1 MKRPNINMRREIQV
15 AGCLSEVSLLVKH
28 AHKRS
33 SLVSGLKNPR
43 MIALLIAAVML
54 GLDQLSKQW
63 ALTAL
68 RHVGSTLVLPGPV
81 DLTLVFNRSNAF
93 GLIPVSGELTRWGLA
108 VLGLVVAAILVRV
121 MVRSSTSW
129 LNAVGLALISAGA
142 TGNALDRIRVG
153 AVVDFFNASKLGFVW
168 VFNVAD
174 CSIDVGIG
182 LLLLAAVLTRPGAA
196 QLNTAADD
204 RAE

>member
-1 MKRPNINMRREIQV
+1 MI
-15 AGCLSEVSLLVKH
+15 
-28 AHKRS
+28 RS
-33 SLVSGLKNPR
+33 IAQRAIIARWPAVPR
-43 MIALLIAAVML
+43 TIALLVAAVVL

-63 ALTAL
+63 ALATL

-93 GLIPVSGELTRWGLA
+93 GLVPVSGELTRWGLV
-108 VLGLVVAAILVRV
+108 VLGLVVAAILVGIV
-121 MVRSSTSW
+121 VRGSTSC
-129 LNAVGLALISAGA
+129 LNAVGVALISAGA
-142 TGNALDRIRVG
+142 VGNALDRIRFG
-153 AVVDFFNASKLGFVW
+153 AVIDFFNASKLGFVW

-182 LLLLAAVLTRPGAA
+182 LLLLAAVVTRPGAG
-196 QLNTAADD
+196 QLSTAADD